1 MRLAQALKI
10 LQQAPPANG
19 GDELR
24 VALACGFMPLH
35 LQTFLAA
42 RLRLAFPQRRVE
54 VEIGLYG
61 DFLGNLER
69 LPRGTSESV
78 ALVMEWPD
86 LDPRLSLRNL
96 NGWRQPG
103 LSEIVV
109 HARARIARIRE
120 LINEVPRGK
129 SLVLQLPTLP
139 LPPLEAG
146 VPTGRSS
153 LFQLEL
159 RETVEAF
166 AVWAAANPAVKIV
179 NSSRLDRIS
188 PSGCR
193 FDVQSEL
200 LSGFPYT
207 LPHAD
212 AVSDMLVELI
222 RNSPPKKGLITDLD
236 DTLWKGILGEV
247 GPDGVS
253 WDLDQKSHLHA
264 VYQEL
269 LRSFAETGVLLA
281 VASKNDAALVE
292 RAFLRPDILLPQDR
306 VFPLEVHWGLKS
318 DSVSRVLRTWNIGAE
333 SVVFVDDSPLELA
346 EVKSAH
352 PAIECILFPHA
363 PQETYGMIECLRN
376 LFAKPVI
383 TDEDRL
389 RMDSIRAANYM
400 QKESQIFA
408 GNPDAFLEQAQSK
421 LIFSFDKAAPNT
433 RVLELLNKTNQF
445 NLNGKRYTEAS
456 LDTLMQDPCIFLMKA
471 AYSDRFAPLGNIA
484 VMLGRITGSRLQVLS
499 WVMSCRAFSRRIE
512 HAFLEYL
519 FRKFDIDEMEFDYL
533 PTEKNKPL
541 QDFFTGQLGAPPEV
555 PVRIL
560 REHFRRAC
568 PNLFHQ
574 VEEEA

>member
-1 MRLAQALKI
+1 MRLAEALRI
-10 LQQAPPANG
+10 LQQSPTANG
-19 GDELR
+19 GELK
-24 VALACGFMPLH
+24 VALVCGFMPLH
-35 LQTFLAA
+35 LHTFLAA
-42 RLRLAFPQRRVE
+42 RLRLAFPQHRVE

-69 LPRGTSESV
+69 LSRGAAESV
-78 ALVMEWPD
+78 ALVMEWSD
-86 LDPRLSLRNL
+86 LDPRLGLRNL

-109 HARARIARIRE
+109 YARAKVARMRE
-120 LINEVPRGK
+120 LIDQVPRGK

-159 RETVEAF
+159 HETVEAF

-188 PSGCR
+188 PPACR
-193 FDVQSEL
+193 LDVQSEL

-212 AVSDMLVELI
+212 AVSDVLAELLYH
-222 RNSPPKKGLITDLD
+222 PPSKKGLITDLD

-247 GPDGVS
+247 GPGGVS

-269 LRSFAETGVLLA
+269 LRSLAETGVLLA

-292 RAFLRPDILLPQDR
+292 QTFRRPDILLPPDR
-306 VFPLEVHWGLKS
+306 VFPVEVHWGPKS
-318 DSVSRVLRTWNIGAE
+318 GSVSRILQTWNIGAD

-346 EVKSAH
+346 EVKSVH

-376 LFAKPVI
+376 LFAKAVI

-389 RMDSIRAANYM
+389 RMDSIRAASHM
-400 QKESQIFA
+400 QEESQIFA
-408 GNPDAFLEQAQSK
+408 SNPDAFLEQAQSK
-421 LIFSFDKAAPNT
+421 LIFSFDKASPDT

-445 NLNGKRYTEAS
+445 NLNGKRYSEAS
-456 LDTLMQDPCIFLMKA
+456 LDRLLQDPCIFLMKA
-471 AYSDRFAPLGNIA
+471 EYSDRFAPLGKIA
-484 VMLGRITGSRLQVLS
+484 IMLGRVTGRRLQVQS

-512 HAFLEYL
+512 HAFLDYL
-519 FRKFDIDEMEFDYL
+519 FRKFNIDEMEFDYL
-533 PTEKNKPL
+533 ATEKNKPL
-541 QDFFTGQLGAPPEV
+541 QDFFTSQLVALTDA
-555 PVRIL
+555 PVRL
-560 REHFRRAC
+560 SKEDFRRAC

-574 VEEEA
+574 VEEGV